1 MFGHTLDNV
10 ISVLSPTWAARR
22 AAHRNAFNHLKNSSG
37 EHNSMK
43 KLLSGNKGGYQAGH
57 LDRLKGRRT
66 PGGVH
71 ENDID
76 RNQIDVLRWR
86 SWNLFRNCPQ
96 AKKICRTLGA
106 KVIGSGLIPQS
117 QAVTLDGKPFGAFRK
132 RAREV
137 WDEFCK
143 ECDFRGRPGS
153 GGQSFAGMAKTT
165 LRGTSLS
172 GGVLYRFHR
181 LDAKEQ
187 KRLGLALPLQVQ
199 LIHVDRLDRQK
210 HGDGYFYGL
219 KIDEQ
224 GRVQGFNVKK
234 GGAAPSAEDSVYVP
248 IAEMKHVLAE
258 DDIDQLLGAP
268 WFGAA
273 LLTMDDRRSYE
284 GSELTAAEL
293 GSCVVAGYRLSGGQS
308 QFGLQPNGANAG
320 PTELCDADG
329 NPVTHMQPGMF
340 VNLGANGSLEMI
352 NSARPNSGA
361 ESFLNYL
368 VRSEAVAVPGVKS
381 STLTGDYRQS
391 SFSSERSADND
402 IWPEIEELQKWM
414 GDSFCQPIYEE
425 CIKAAVVAG
434 KFDDIAGFTTADF
447 NKRLKQFLYTNWQG
461 PVARSINPK
470 DDALA
475 AKARVQN
482 ATSSPQREASKAGAD
497 WQEIAQEVS
506 EFIAYCKTLKL
517 PDAYWQQALGLP
529 VAASSVAAPEKP
541 PVGET
546 VERDEEEDEDELS
559 EQDADDEMA
568 ANLARGRFISMNA
581 VGQFPTPAG
590 SAR

>member
-43 KLLSGNKGGYQAGH
+43 KMLSGNKGGYQAGH

-66 PGGVH
+66 PGGIH

-76 RNQIDVLRWR
+76 RNQIEVLRWR

-106 KVIGSGLIPQS
+106 KVIGQGLVPQS
-117 QAVTLDGKPFGAFRK
+117 QAVTLDGKPYAAFRK

-143 ECDFRGRPGS
+143 ECDFRGRPGN

-165 LRGTSLS
+165 LRGASLS

-181 LDAKEQ
+181 LDAAEQ
-187 KRLGLALPLQVQ
+187 KRLGLAIPLQVQ
-199 LIHVDRLDRQK
+199 LIHVDRLDKQK

-219 KIDEQ
+219 KVDKQ
-224 GRVQGFNVKK
+224 GRVEGFHVNR
-234 GGAAPSAEDSVYVP
+234 GGTDTDADTPAVYVP
-248 IAEMKHVLAE
+248 LAEMKHVLLE

-273 LLTMDDRRSYE
+273 LLTMDDRRGLE
-284 GSELTAAEL
+284 HNELTASEL
-293 GSCVVAGYRLSGGQS
+293 GSCIVAGYRLSNGQNK
-308 QFGLQPNGANAG
+308 FGLNGPGAAEG

-340 VNLGANGSLEMI
+340 VNLGASGSLEMI
-352 NSARPNSGA
+352 NPGRPNSNLEG
-361 ESFLNYL
+361 FINHL

-414 GDSFCQPIYEE
+414 GESFCQPIYEE

-434 KFDDIAGFTTADF
+434 KFNDVEGFTTVDF
-447 NKRLKQFLYTNWQG
+447 NKRLKEFLYTNWQG

-497 WQEIAQEVS
+497 WQEIAQEVA

-529 VAASSVAAPEKP
+529 VAASGVAATEKP

-546 VERDEEEDEDELS
+546 VERDEDELS
-559 EQDADDEMA
+559 EQEADDEMA
-568 ANLARGRFISMNA
+568 ANVARGRFIGLNA
-581 VGQFPTPAG
+581 VGQRSTPAG
-590 SAR
+590 FAL